1 MSVFSTAPTERRGED
16 RHPYRTQVLLQ
27 LPDGQQVVGQSLDI
41 GKGGMGIVTDLNPPT
56 GFVLR
61 VRLMVPA
68 PGSRGSVMFN
78 ARTTV
83 ANSVLAGR
91 EGGFRVGLQF
101 DPLDDASKA
110 ALNGILPK

>member
-1 MSVFSTAPTERRGED
+1 
-16 RHPYRTQVLLQ
+16 
-27 LPDGQQVVGQSLDI
+27 
-41 GKGGMGIVTDLNPPT
+41 
-56 GFVLR
+56 
-61 VRLMVPA
+61 
-68 PGSRGSVMFN
+68 
-78 ARTTV
+78 V